1 MHCTAQKNISISTES
16 ASGQCYPREKP
27 VNFLSSLHLISTNKW
42 LLWRIL
48 VCSSSLLFWQGP
60 RWVTFIFWLRKRA
73 LYLKCPL
80 IFRGETVARDLPLA
94 WKNSYVGISGR
105 GCIIYI
111 KKHLNLL
118 SSSLTE
124 TSKKLK
130 KKKLREW
137 GADNSSKLWEARKWG
152 VVKDPKPAVRKAEN
166 QPDLHC
172 RISDSWEL
180 VAAANPWMWEWVGR
194 G

>member
-130 KKKLREW
+130 KK
-137 GADNSSKLWEARKWG
+137 NWENG
-152 VVKDPKPAVRKAEN
+152 E
-166 QPDLHC
+166 QTT
-172 RISDSWEL
+172 
-180 VAAANPWMWEWVGR
+180 AANFGKLESEEW
-194 G
+194 